1 MKFRAL
7 AVSCCSIALLALLS
21 GCATQ
26 EELNAEKERS
36 AELEERVKAMEDRLV
51 ALESGPKK
59 EAQIAQEESAA
70 RQVYSA
76 AQRNVSAG
84 KIEEAK
90 KDLAKLLKDYPQSK
104 SARSAK
110 QLQREVAIIGTDA
123 GSLDVEK
130 WYTGEAK
137 MDDGKVTILVFWE
150 AWCPHCKREVPKL
163 EATYQ
168 KFKGDGLNLIGLTKV
183 SKSSTDAKV
192 EAFITDNKL
201 TYPMAKEND
210 GRLSSRFAVSG
221 VPAAAVVKDG
231 KVVWRGHPNRLKDAT
246 IQEWLAK

>member
-7 AVSCCSIALLALLS
+7 AVSCCSVALLALLS

-36 AELEERVKAMEDRLV
+36 AELAERIEAMEERLT

-59 EAQIAQEESAA
+59 EAQIAQEEVAA

-84 KIEEAK
+84 KYEEAK
-90 KDLAKLLKDYPQSK
+90 KDLAKLFKEYPRSK
-104 SARSAK
+104 SARSAQ
-110 QLQREVAIIGTDA
+110 QLKREVAIIGADA
-123 GSLDVEK
+123 GSLDIEK

-137 MDDGKVTILVFWE
+137 MNEGKVTILVFWE
-150 AWCPHCKREVPKL
+150 AWCPHCKREIPKL

-168 KFKGDGLNLIGLTKV
+168 KFKGDGLNMIGLTKV

-192 EAFITDNKL
+192 EAFISDNKL
-201 TYPMAKEND
+201 TYPTAKENS

-221 VPAAAVVKDG
+221 VPAAAAVKDG
-231 KVVWRGHPNRLKDAT
+231 KVIWRGHPNRLKDAT
-246 IQEWLAK
+246 IQEWLAE

>member
-59 EAQIAQEESAA
+59 EAQIAQEEAAA

-221 VPAAAVVKDG
+221 VPAAAAVKDG
-231 KVVWRGHPNRLKDAT
+231 KVVWRGHPNKLKDAT